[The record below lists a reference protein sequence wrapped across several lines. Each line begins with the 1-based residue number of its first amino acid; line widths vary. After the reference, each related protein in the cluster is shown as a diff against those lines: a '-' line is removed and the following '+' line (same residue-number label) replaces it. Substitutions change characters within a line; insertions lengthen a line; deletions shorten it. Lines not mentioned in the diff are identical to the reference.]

1 MTSIEQLLQIKS
13 KKIGLML
20 IDARTSLKK
29 TVKECADSMGVS
41 AHRFKLYESGQ
52 ISPSLPEMEAFSF
65 FLEKPLNQFLG
76 DKFEQDEKTNDET
89 PTTVGQYIMLRQ
101 RVIGT
106 NLRLARTEA
115 NYSLKNLADKTSI
128 SVSKIGRYEKGETSI
143 PLPELEIISQ
153 TIKLPLESLF
163 VQSGKVGNWRKKM
176 EMIDEFLKLPPE
188 LQQFVSKPVNR
199 PYIDLAI
206 RLSSLSAD
214 KLRAV
219 AEGLLEI
226 TY

>member
-1 MTSIEQLLQIKS
+1 MTSNEQLLQIKS

-29 TVKECADSMGVS
+29 SVKECASAMGVTS
-41 AHRFKLYESGQ
+41 HRFKLYETGQ
-52 ISPSLPEMEAFSF
+52 LAPSLPELEAFSY
-65 FLEKPLNQFLG
+65 FLEKPLTQFLG
-76 DKFEQDEKTNDET
+76 DQFEQDIKAKDEA

-101 RVIGT
+101 RVIGA

-115 NYSLKNLADKTSI
+115 NFSLKNLADKTSI
-128 SVSKIGRYEKGETSI
+128 SVSKIGRYEKGESSI

-163 VQSGKVGNWRKKM
+163 VQSGKVGNWRKKL
-176 EMIDEFLKLPPE
+176 EMIDEFMKLPSE